1 MQHPAA
7 PVTPPRGDGDGAAV
21 LARNNVHVSGVA
33 DGPAI
38 LFAHGFGCDQTMWRH
53 VAAAFAETHR
63 LVCFD
68 HVGSGGSDLAAYD
81 RERYG
86 TLHGYAGDVLQIVEA
101 LGLRDVAYVGH
112 SVGAMI
118 GVLAV
123 TERPERFARLVMIGA
138 SPRYVDEDGYTG
150 GFSRRDIDDLLESL
164 DRNFEEWSASMV
176 PVVMSAP
183 DRPDL
188 EQELKASF
196 LHNEAAIAQHFGRVT
211 FLSDHRADVAR
222 VAVPTLIL
230 QAAQDAIVPPV
241 VAEYL
246 HAAIPGSTLVW
257 LAATGHYPLLTGPP
271 EVAARIRAFL

>member
-1 MQHPAA
+1 MPGPAA
-7 PVTPPRGDGDGAAV
+7 PMNPPLGDGAEV
-21 LARNNVHVSGVA
+21 LTRNNVRVRGVA

-53 VAAAFAETHR
+53 VAAAFEPTHR
-63 LVCFD
+63 VVCFD

-86 TLHGYAGDVLQIVEA
+86 TLRGYAGDVLQIIEA
-101 LGLRDVAYVGH
+101 LGLQDVVYVGH

-123 TERPERFARLVMIGA
+123 TAQPERFSRLVMIGA
-138 SPRYVDEDGYTG
+138 SPCYIDGDGYTG
-150 GFSRRDIDDLLESL
+150 GFSHGDIDDLLESL
-164 DRNFEEWSASMV
+164 DRNFEEWSKSMV
-176 PVVMSAP
+176 PVVMGTP

-188 EQELKASF
+188 EQELQASF
-196 LHNEAAIAQHFGRVT
+196 LHSETAIAQHFGRVT

-271 EVAARIRAFL
+271 EVARQIRAFL